1 MDDGFDVW
9 LGHIGKERPMRHDL
23 RRAVNQAGG
32 SRLAKG
38 RAKPRFTGARTGRG
52 VAAGRVLADAPRQVG
67 ASARRVVVKV
77 RFVKL
82 VGKGMAAASAHLA
95 YLQRDGTTREGERGA
110 LYGPDADRV
119 DGKAFLERGANDR
132 HQFRFIVAP
141 EDGGQYADLKPV
153 TRRLMQEMEKDLGT
167 RLEWVAVDHFNTGHP
182 HTHIVVRGV
191 DEAGSNLIIARDY
204 IRQGIAARASEIVSR
219 DLGPRTEQEI
229 AAANA
234 REVTQERFTRID
246 RRLLR
251 DLDGQRLVSAWHGDP
266 AEQALRAGRLGT
278 LHAMGLADPE
288 GKGLYRLDDDLEATL
303 RAMGKRGDIIATMH
317 QRLRSH
323 PEGLPQDYAIYAP
336 DQHEAIV
343 GRVLDRG
350 LADEHGD
357 RHYLIVEATDGRSH
371 FVDLGQDVADGATKD
386 RLVRVSPARAEVRA
400 ADRAIAK
407 IAGANGGH
415 YSVNLHLAHDP
426 SATDRFA
433 QAHVRRLEALR
444 RDGAAV
450 QWQANGTWT
459 VGPDYLDEAWR
470 HEERQAARQPVTVEV
485 LTDRPLEQLIHHDG
499 ETWLDRQ
506 CVAANPERLQ
516 GRMGGDVGR
525 SLQQRRQWLI
535 EQGLAVQEG
544 DRIRYRAN
552 LLATLR
558 QRELAR
564 VGGQLAQELGLR
576 FAPLQGNHI
585 EGAYRRAVEVGG
597 EKYAVIARSRE
608 FTLVPWR
615 PVLEKQ
621 LGHPVT
627 GTIERGGGINWTFGR
642 QRSGPHIG

>member
-1 MDDGFDVW
+1 MDDGFEVW

-38 RAKPRFTGARTGRG
+38 QAKPRFTGARTGRG
-52 VAAGRVLADAPRQVG
+52 VAAGRMLAGAPRHGG
-67 ASARRVVVKV
+67 ASARRVVVKA
-77 RFVKL
+77 RYVKL
-82 VGKGMAAASAHLA
+82 AGKGMKAASAHLA
-95 YLQRDGTTREGERGA
+95 YLQRDGTTREGERGT
-110 LYGPDADRV
+110 LYGRDSDHA

-141 EDGGQYADLKPV
+141 EDGEQYADLKPV
-153 TRRLMQEMEKDLGT
+153 TRRLMEQMEKDLGT

-191 DEAGSNLIIARDY
+191 DDQGKNLVIARDY
-204 IRQGIAARASEIVSR
+204 ISQGIAGRAAEIVSR
-219 DLGPRTEQEI
+219 DLGPRIEQEI
-229 AAANA
+229 VTANA

-251 DLDGQRLVSAWHGDP
+251 DVDEQGLASAWHADP
-266 AEQALRAGRLGT
+266 TEQALRAARLGT
-278 LHAMGLADPE
+278 LHAMGLAEKE
-288 GKGLYRLDDDLEATL
+288 GKGRYRLNDDLEVTL

-317 QRLRSH
+317 ERLRSH
-323 PEGLPQDYAIYAP
+323 PEVLPQDYAVYAATER
-336 DQHEAIV
+336 QVLV

-357 RHYLIVEATDGRSH
+357 RYYLIVEATDGRTH
-371 FVDLGQDVADGATKD
+371 FVDLGQDFADGAMKD
-386 RLVRVSPARAEVRA
+386 RLVRVSPTPVAVRT
-400 ADRAIAK
+400 ADRVIADV
-407 IAGANGGH
+407 AGANGGR
-415 YSVNLHLAHDP
+415 YSVDLHLAHDP

-444 RDGAAV
+444 RDGAAIRRE
-450 QWQANGTWT
+450 ANGTWT
-459 VGPDYLDEAWR
+459 VGPDYLSGALH
-470 HEERQAARQPVTVEV
+470 HEERQAARRPVTIAV

-506 CVAANPERLQ
+506 CVAASPERLQ
-516 GRMGGDVGR
+516 GRVGATIGQ
-525 SLQQRRQWLI
+525 SLQQRRQWLM

-544 DRIRYRAN
+544 ETIRYRAN
-552 LLATLR
+552 MLAMLR
-558 QRELAR
+558 QRELNH
-564 VGGQLAQELGLR
+564 VGAQLSQELGLQ
-576 FAPLQGNHI
+576 FTPLRRSYV
-585 EGAYRRAVEVGG
+585 EGTYQRAVNVGG
-597 EKYAVIARSRE
+597 EKFAVIAKSRE

-621 LGHPVT
+621 LGRQVS
-627 GTIERGGGINWTFGR
+627 GTIERGGGIDWNFGR
-642 QRSGPHIG
+642 QRSGPQIG

>member
-38 RAKPRFTGARTGRG
+38 QARPRFTGARTGRG
-52 VAAGRVLADAPRQVG
+52 VAAGRMLAGVPRHGG
-67 ASARRVVVKV
+67 ASSRRVVVKA

-82 VGKGMAAASAHLA
+82 AGKGMKAASAHLA
-95 YLQRDGTTREGERGA
+95 YLQRDGTTREGERGT
-110 LYGPDADRV
+110 LYGRDSDHA
-119 DGKAFLERGANDR
+119 DGKAYLERGAGDR

-141 EDGGQYADLKPV
+141 EDGEQYADLKPV
-153 TRRLMQEMEKDLGT
+153 TRRLMEQMEKDLGT

-191 DEAGSNLIIARDY
+191 DDQGNNLVIARDY
-204 IRQGIAARASEIVSR
+204 ISQGIAGRAAEIVSR
-219 DLGPRTEQEI
+219 DLGPRTELEI
-229 AAANA
+229 ATANA

-251 DLDGQRLVSAWHGDP
+251 DVDGQGLASAWHADP
-266 AEQALRAGRLGT
+266 AEQALRAARLGT
-278 LHAMGLADPE
+278 LQAMGLAEKE

-317 QRLRSH
+317 ERLRSH
-323 PEGLPQDYAIYAP
+323 PDVLPQDYAIYAP
-336 DQHEAIV
+336 AEREAIV

-357 RHYLIVEATDGRSH
+357 RHYLIVEATDGRAH
-371 FVDLGQDVADGATKD
+371 FVDLGQDLADGAMKD
-386 RLVRVSPARAEVRA
+386 RLVRVSPMPVEVRT
-400 ADRAIAK
+400 ADKVIADV
-407 IAGANGGH
+407 ADANGGR
-415 YSVNLHLAHDP
+415 YSVDLHLAHDP

-444 RDGAAV
+444 RDGAAI
-450 QWQANGTWT
+450 QREPNGTWT
-459 VGPDYLDEAWR
+459 VGPDYLREALR
-470 HEERQAARQPVTVEV
+470 YEERQAARRPVTIAV
-485 LTDRPLEQLIHHDG
+485 LTDRPLEQLVCHDG
-499 ETWLDRQ
+499 ATWLDRQ
-506 CVAANPERLQ
+506 CVAPDPERLQ
-516 GRMGGDVGR
+516 GRVGATIGQ
-525 SLQQRRQWLI
+525 SLQQRRQRLI

-544 DRIRYRAN
+544 ETIRYRTN
-552 LLATLR
+552 LLAMLR
-558 QRELAR
+558 QRELNR
-564 VGGQLAQELGLR
+564 VGAQLSQELGLQ
-576 FAPLQGNHI
+576 FTPLRGSHV
-585 EGAYRRAVEVGG
+585 EGTYQRAVNVGG
-597 EKYAVIARSRE
+597 EKFAVIAKSRE

-621 LGHPVT
+621 LGRQVS
-627 GTIERGGGINWTFGR
+627 GTIERGGGIDWTFGR
-642 QRSGPHIG
+642 QRSGPQIG

>member
-38 RAKPRFTGARTGRG
+38 QAKPRFTGARTGRG
-52 VAAGRVLADAPRQVG
+52 AAAGRMLAGAPRRVG
-67 ASARRVVVKV
+67 AGTRRVVVKA

-82 VGKGMAAASAHLA
+82 AGKGMKAASAHLS
-95 YLQRDGTTREGERGA
+95 YLQRDGTTREGERGT
-110 LYGPDADRV
+110 LYGPDSDHA
-119 DGKAFLERGANDR
+119 DGKAFLERGAGDR

-141 EDGGQYADLKPV
+141 EDGEQYADLKPV
-153 TRRLMQEMEKDLGT
+153 TRRLMQEMEQDLGT

-191 DEAGSNLIIARDY
+191 GEDGKNLVIARDY
-204 IRQGIAARASEIVSR
+204 ISQGIAARASEIVSR

-229 AAANA
+229 ATANA

-251 DLDGQRLVSAWHGDP
+251 DLDGQGLASAWHADP
-266 AEQALRAGRLGT
+266 AEQALRAARLGT
-278 LHAMGLADPE
+278 LHAMGLAEKE
-288 GKGLYRLDDDLEATL
+288 GKGRYRLDDDLEATL

-317 QRLRSH
+317 ERLRSH
-323 PEGLPQDYAIYAP
+323 PEVLPQDYAVYAP
-336 DQHEAIV
+336 GERKAIV

-357 RHYLIVEATDGRSH
+357 RHYLIVEAIDGRTH
-371 FVDLGQDVADGATKD
+371 FVDLGHDLADGAMMD
-386 RLVRVSPARAEVRA
+386 RLVRVSPTPVEVRTADKAIAEVA
-400 ADRAIAK
+400 S
-407 IAGANGGH
+407 ANGGR
-415 YSVNLHLAHDP
+415 YSVDLHLAHDR

-433 QAHVRRLEALR
+433 QAHVHRLEALR

-450 QWQANGTWT
+450 QREPNGTWT
-459 VGPDYLDEAWR
+459 VGPDYLSEALR
-470 HEERQAARQPVTVEV
+470 HEERQALRRPVTIAV
-485 LTDRPLEQLIHHDG
+485 LTDRPLEKLIHHDG

-506 CVAANPERLQ
+506 CIAPTHERLQ
-516 GRMGGDVGR
+516 GRIGTTIGQ

-535 EQGLAVQEG
+535 EQGLAAQEG
-544 DRIRYRAN
+544 DTIRYRAN

-558 QRELAR
+558 QRELNR
-564 VGGQLAQELGLR
+564 VGAQLAQELGLQ
-576 FAPLQGNHI
+576 FTPQQGNHV
-585 EGAYRRAVEVGG
+585 EGTYQRAIAIGG
-597 EKYAVIARSRE
+597 EKFAVIAKSRE

-621 LGHPVT
+621 LGRQVT
-627 GTIERGGGINWTFGR
+627 GTIERGGGIDWTIGR
-642 QRSGPHIG
+642 QRSGPQIG